1 MMEEQETQEER
12 SQAPENPFESMI
24 EEGYPFFPFVI
35 PLVPLVL
42 LSGAVYI
49 LWRYL
54 DRIATGVER
63 QEKLLKQILADVQRR
78 S

>member
-1 MMEEQETQEER
+1 MEEPEVMVGGKSLEEL
-12 SQAPENPFESMI
+12 I

-35 PLVPLVL
+35 PLVPLL
-42 LSGAVYI
+42 LLGGAVYI

-54 DRIATGVER
+54 NRITTSIER
-63 QEKLLKQILADVQRR
+63 QEKLLEQLVTDVRRR